1 MQSEVF
7 TLCNLLL
14 ASSSTQKNTF
24 LQPFLLLEQNVL
36 LSQVRIIESCS
47 KIYCHCHTSYTKNY
61 ERLHGVLVLF
71 TKSTNFVTNCHSNAP
86 SSKGGYFNTMVLL
99 GPLNL
104 PFQVDRTRV
113 FPCED
118 ISFALHQVHRV
129 KPAVGEHREGV
140 DLCLSTAEILYIP
153 CKTPSPGHAC

>member
-1 MQSEVF
+1 MF
-7 TLCNLLL
+7 KLCNLLL

-47 KIYCHCHTSYTKNY
+47 KIYCHCHSSYTNNY
-61 ERLHGVLVLF
+61 ERLPHGVLVLF
-71 TKSTNFVTNCHSNAP
+71 TKSTNFVTKCLSNAP
-86 SSKGGYFNTMVLL
+86 SSKLGYFNTMLLL

-118 ISFALHQVHRV
+118 ISFTLHQVHRV
-129 KPAVGEHREGV
+129 KPAVGEQREGV
-140 DLCLSTAEILYIP
+140 DLCL
-153 CKTPSPGHAC
+153 